1 MSLYHPGQRTIS
13 CRILTFAGWIEGT
26 FHVPTRVGFLEFLDR
41 EATLFRLS
49 DVLLPGQLQRHPF
62 FALERSAVV
71 GVTLPE
77 GESSAAGRPPGVYA
91 THRVS
96 WLLGSGGVVD
106 GEVELLEGIR
116 VSDFLM
122 HHPGFLPIERG
133 TIFLRGDDGST
144 EAVPFSSLA
153 LQASR
158 AVGVSEI
165 GPEPVP

>member
-1 MSLYHPGQRTIS
+1 MSLYRPGQRTIR
-13 CRILTFAGWIEGT
+13 CRILTFAGWLEGT
-26 FHVPTRVGFLEFLDR
+26 FHVPTKIGFLEFLDR
-41 EATLFRLS
+41 EAVLFRLS
-49 DVLLPGQLQRHPF
+49 DVILPGQLRQHPF

-71 GVTLPE
+71 GVVLPA
-77 GESSAAGRPPGVYA
+77 GEPSVASRPPGAYA
-91 THRVS
+91 THRVA

-122 HHPGFLPIERG
+122 HHTGFLPIERG
-133 TIFLRGDDGST
+133 TTFLRGEDGAT
-144 EAVPFSSLA
+144 EAVPFSCFA

-165 GPEPVP
+165 GPEPAR